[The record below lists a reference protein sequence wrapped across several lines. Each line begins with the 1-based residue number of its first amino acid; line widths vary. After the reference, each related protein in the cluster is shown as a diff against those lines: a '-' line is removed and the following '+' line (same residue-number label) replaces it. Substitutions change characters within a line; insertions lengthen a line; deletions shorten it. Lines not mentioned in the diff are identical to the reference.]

1 MSFHAKL
8 KLAEVARHLSS
19 PPYTYICSS
28 SFEDRCLSIASQVDP
43 DVVSRALICMNED
56 MRDVVSRNDARLHEK
71 FGKKAVS
78 IILRTDDPLL
88 SADGIQKG
96 LAERTPGDTRKYLV
110 DITTFTHEGLLILL
124 NLLRQHAIP
133 GDSALFA
140 YNPADDYGVGME
152 EGDKWLSKGIG
163 EIRSV
168 LGYPG
173 RLRPSRKCHLIVLV
187 GYEVER
193 AGMLID
199 AYEPAV
205 VSLGL
210 GALEESV
217 SKNLYVLN
225 EMFHQRLKDKL
236 ENVYEF
242 PFSCVNHVEARTSI
256 ERQSRV
262 FEGYN
267 VVVAPMNTK
276 ISSVGA
282 ATAAFS
288 DESIQLCYAQA
299 QQYNHECYSTPSDQC
314 YLFDA
319 QDVLGK

>member
-1 MSFHAKL
+1 MPFHDKMT
-8 KLAEVARHLSS
+8 LADLARHLTS

-28 SFEDRCLSIASQVDP
+28 SFEDRCLSVAEQVDP
-43 DVVSRALICMNED
+43 AAVSSALICMNED
-56 MRDVVSRNDARLHEK
+56 MRDVVSRNDARLRER
-71 FGKKAVS
+71 FGGKAVPVS
-78 IILRTDDPLL
+78 LRTDRPLH
-88 SADGIQKG
+88 SADGIQKALSE
-96 LAERTPGDTRKYLV
+96 LASGETRKYLV

-124 NLLRQHAIP
+124 NLLRQHANP

-140 YNPADDYGVGME
+140 YNPAGDYAVGMDE
-152 EGDKWLSKGIG
+152 EDKWLSKGIG

-193 AGMLID
+193 AGMLIE

-210 GALEESV
+210 GAREESV
-217 SKNLYVLN
+217 SRNLYELN
-225 EMFHQRLKDKL
+225 TMFHQRLKDKL
-236 ENVYEF
+236 ENVHEF
-242 PFSCVNHVEARTSI
+242 PFSCINHAETRKAIEKQARSY
-256 ERQSRV
+256 
-262 FEGYN
+262 EGYN
-267 VVVAPMNTK
+267 VVLAPMNTK
-276 ISSVGA
+276 ISSIGA
-282 ATAAFS
+282 AVAAFANE
-288 DESIQLCYAQA
+288 DIQLCYAQA
-299 QQYNHECYSTPSDQC
+299 YQYNYEHYSTPSDQC